1 MLAPPTSGRELKG
14 KSRRQK
20 KGEAEYAA
28 AKAGTMDV
36 RLPVACCDV
45 PEEMQVQLQKTAKTG
60 QKGVAGGT
68 HHHSWAECG
77 LGVV

>member
-1 MLAPPTSGRELKG
+1 MLAPPTSGRELNG

-20 KGEAEYAA
+20 KGETEYAA

-45 PEEMQVQLQKTAKTG
+45 PEEMQVVQLQKTAKTG
-60 QKGVAGGT
+60 QKGVAGG
-68 HHHSWAECG
+68 HSSFMGGMRPLC
-77 LGVV
+77 